1 MKSFMIDLAGAVFDN
16 LTMVYHFSVGF
27 VIVSEIL
34 FGVVDFLNFLSGS

>member
-16 LTMVYHFSVGF
+16 LTLVYYFSVGF
-27 VIVSEIL
+27 VLVSEIL